1 MLKRVATPRSIK
13 QSDEELR
20 RSQER
25 FAAIFRASSVAIVIR
40 SLVDGRF
47 RDVNDHFL
55 EMTGYT
61 REEVV
66 GRTPSEVGLWAG
78 SPEDDPMHV
87 AGLVRTY
94 GGVRNHD
101 GAFRTKTGELRRI
114 LLSLERIDLE
124 GEACLLGFGY
134 DVTDREA
141 AEAALRTSEER
152 FRALVRNATDI
163 ITILDAEG
171 RVCYGSPAV
180 QRVLGYAP
188 EDLIGT
194 DPFALFAL
202 IHPDDVAAV
211 RGFFEEALRR
221 PGVNIPAE
229 FRFRDKAGSWR
240 WLEVTGTNLLADP
253 SVAGI
258 VVNSRDVTERRSAA
272 EALRASEQRAHELV
286 AAARRQAQELELL
299 DRVRS
304 ALARELELPVLFRTV
319 VEAVTATFGYPMVSL
334 YLVGDGQLHLQ
345 HQVGYHQV
353 LDRIPLERGV
363 MGRVARTGTPVL
375 IEDGRADPDFLAA
388 FKGII
393 SEVCV
398 PLRDDGRVVGVLN
411 LETTGGVRLGEADLR
426 LMLALSEHVNVAI
439 GRARLYAE
447 LRASEA
453 RFRSLV
459 QHAAD
464 IVSVLDA
471 GGRRRYVSPAIER
484 VLGIRPEDLIG
495 KEFVALLHPGDAPR
509 VQRVLAEVAETP
521 GAQATLN
528 YRARH
533 RDGSW
538 RWVEATF
545 TNLLADP
552 SVGGIVVNARDVTER
567 REAEARLAHQAFH
580 DPLTGLPNRTWFA
593 ELLEAALRRTR
604 SHGRSVGVLILDLDG
619 FKIVNDS
626 LGHEVGDQQ
635 LVAVARRLVSCLD
648 RGETVARFG
657 GDEFTVLLEE
667 ADAKEATATANRI
680 LAVMAEPMGVAG
692 REVAGGASIG
702 IALGPAHGVT
712 PGELLKAADLALYRA
727 KDAGGGLAVVYD
739 PGMAAEALGRFELEL
754 DLRGALE
761 AGELGLAYQ
770 PVVDLATRRVVA
782 VEALAR
788 WDHPERGPILPEAFV
803 PLAEET
809 GLIVPI
815 GAWVLEQACRE
826 AARWADAATGDVPV
840 VSVNVGARQLRRP
853 GFVEQVGQILAAT
866 GLAPARLQLEVSE
879 QVLVEELR
887 ATSATLRGL
896 RALGLELA
904 IDDFGSGASSLGY
917 FRELNAHALKVDRS
931 FVLRLASD
939 PGERAIV
946 RAITNVAHAYGMHV
960 TVEGIEPAE
969 QATIVRGLGGD
980 RAQGF
985 WFAKPAPAE
994 RVRALIANSAPV

>member
-1 MLKRVATPRSIK
+1 MAVEQP
-13 QSDEELR
+13 DEELR
-20 RSQER
+20 RSEER
-25 FAAIFRASSVAIVIR
+25 FTAIFRASPVAIIIR

-47 RDVNDHFL
+47 RDINDSFL

-61 REEVV
+61 REEVI
-66 GRTPSEVGLWAG
+66 GRTPSEVGLWSW
-78 SPEDDPMHV
+78 SPEEDPMRG
-87 AGLVRTY
+87 AEL
-94 GGVRNHD
+94 VRNHD
-101 GAFRTKTGELRRI
+101 GSLRTKTGELRHV

-124 GEACLLGFGY
+124 GEPCLLGLGY

-152 FRALVRNATDI
+152 FRALVQNATDV
-163 ITILDAEG
+163 ITILDAAG
-171 RVCYGSPAV
+171 MVC
-180 QRVLGYAP
+180 
-188 EDLIGT
+188 
-194 DPFALFAL
+194 
-202 IHPDDVAAV
+202 
-211 RGFFEEALRR
+211 
-221 PGVNIPAE
+221 
-229 FRFRDKAGSWR
+229 
-240 WLEVTGTNLLADP
+240 
-253 SVAGI
+253 
-258 VVNSRDVTERRSAA
+258 
-272 EALRASEQRAHELV
+272 
-286 AAARRQAQELELL
+286 
-299 DRVRS
+299 
-304 ALARELELPVLFRTV
+304 
-319 VEAVTATFGYPMVSL
+319 
-334 YLVGDGQLHLQ
+334 
-345 HQVGYHQV
+345 
-353 LDRIPLERGV
+353 
-363 MGRVARTGTPVL
+363 
-375 IEDGRADPDFLAA
+375 
-388 FKGII
+388 
-393 SEVCV
+393 
-398 PLRDDGRVVGVLN
+398 
-411 LETTGGVRLGEADLR
+411 
-426 LMLALSEHVNVAI
+426 
-439 GRARLYAE
+439 
-447 LRASEA
+447 
-453 RFRSLV
+453 
-459 QHAAD
+459 
-464 IVSVLDA
+464 
-471 GGRRRYVSPAIER
+471 YVSPAIER
-484 VLGIRPEDLIG
+484 VLDFRPEDLIG
-495 KEFVALLHPGDAPR
+495 TDLVALLHPGDAPR

-521 GAQATLN
+521 GAQAAVD
-528 YRARH
+528 YRSRH

-538 RWVEATF
+538 RWVEATA

-552 SVGGIVVNARDVTER
+552 SVGGIVVNARDVTDH

-580 DPLTGLPNRTWFA
+580 DPLTGLPNRTQFA
-593 ELLEAALRRTR
+593 ELLEAAVGRAR
-604 SHGRSVGVLILDLDG
+604 SDGRSVGVLLLDLDG

-626 LGHEVGDQQ
+626 LGHEVGDHQ
-635 LVAVARRLVSCLD
+635 LVAVAQRLVSCLD

-657 GDEFTVLLEE
+657 GDEFTVLLDEAHPEE
-667 ADAKEATATANRI
+667 AIATADRI
-680 LAVMAEPMGVAG
+680 LAAMAEPMGVAG

-788 WDHPERGPILPEAFV
+788 WDHPERGPIVPEAFV

-853 GFVEQVGQILAAT
+853 GFVDQVIQILAAT
-866 GLAPARLQLEVSE
+866 GLAPEHLQLEVSE

-946 RAITNVAHAYGMHV
+946 RAITDVAHAYGMHV
-960 TVEGIEPAE
+960 TVEGIETAE
-969 QATIVRGLGGD
+969 QAAIVRELGGD

-985 WFAKPAPAE
+985 WFARPATAE
-994 RVRALIANSAPV
+994 SVRALVADSA

>member
-1 MLKRVATPRSIK
+1 MLEQVADLGSVEQPG
-13 QSDEELR
+13 EELR

-25 FAAIFRASSVAIVIR
+25 FAVIFRASPVAIIIR

-47 RDVNDHFL
+47 RDVNDSFL

-66 GRTPSEVGLWAG
+66 GRTPSEVGLWSG
-78 SPEDDPMHV
+78 SPGDDPMHV
-87 AGLVRTY
+87 AGLVRTH
-94 GGVRNHD
+94 GRVRNHD
-101 GAFRTKTGELRRI
+101 GTFRTKTGELRHV
-114 LLSLERIDLE
+114 LLSMERIDLE

-152 FRALVRNATDI
+152 FRALVQNATDV
-163 ITILDAEG
+163 ITILDAAGMICYEG
-171 RVCYGSPAV
+171 PAV
-180 QRVLGYAP
+180 NRVLGYAL
-188 EDLIGT
+188 EELVCT
-194 DPFALFAL
+194 DPFAL

-211 RGFFEEALRR
+211 RSLFEESLRR
-221 PGVNIPAE
+221 PGVTIPAE
-229 FRFRDKAGSWR
+229 FRFRDKAGAWR
-240 WLEVTGTNLLADP
+240 WLEATGINLLTDP

-258 VVNSRDVTERRSAA
+258 VVNSRDVTERRSAV
-272 EALRASEQRAHELV
+272 EALRASEQRAHELA

-334 YLVGDGQLHLQ
+334 YLVEDGQLHLQ

-353 LDRIPLERGV
+353 LDRIPLERGI
-363 MGRVARTGTPVL
+363 MGRVARTGSPVL
-375 IEDGRADPDFLAA
+375 LKDGRADPDFLAA
-388 FKGII
+388 FAGII

-447 LRASEA
+447 RSASEA

-464 IVSVLDA
+464 VVSVLDA

-484 VLGIRPEDLIG
+484 VLGFRPEALIG
-495 KEFVALLHPGDAPR
+495 QQFVDLLHPDDAPR
-509 VQRVLAEVAETP
+509 AQQVLAEVAETP
-521 GAQATLN
+521 RAQATVD
-528 YRARH
+528 YRARSQ
-533 RDGSW
+533 DGSW
-538 RWVEATF
+538 RWIEATV

-552 SVGGIVVNARDVTER
+552 SVGGVVVNARDVTER
-567 REAEARLAHQAFH
+567 RVAEARLAHQAFH
-580 DPLTGLPNRTWFA
+580 DPLTGLPNRTRFA
-593 ELLEAALRRTR
+593 ELLEAAVCRAR
-604 SHGRSVGVLILDLDG
+604 SDGRSVGVLLLDLDG

-635 LVAVARRLVSCLD
+635 LVAVAQRLVSCLD

-657 GDEFTVLLEE
+657 GDEFTVLLEQVDAEE
-667 ADAKEATATANRI
+667 AIATAARI
-680 LAVMAEPMGVAG
+680 LAAMAEPVDVAG

-712 PGELLKAADLALYRA
+712 PGELLKAADVALYRA

-739 PGMAAEALGRFELEL
+739 PGMAAEARERFELEL

-761 AGELGLAYQ
+761 AGEMGLAYQ
-770 PVVDLATRRVVA
+770 PVVDLATGRVVA

-788 WDHPERGPILPEAFV
+788 WDHPERGPVPPEVFV

-815 GAWVLEQACRE
+815 GAWVLEQTCRE
-826 AARWADAATGDVPV
+826 AARWADVGTGDAPV

-853 GFVEQVGQILAAT
+853 GFVEHVVQVLAAT
-866 GLAPARLQLEVSE
+866 GLAPERLQLEVSE

-946 RAITNVAHAYGMHV
+946 RAIVDVAHTYGMHV
-960 TVEGIEPAE
+960 TVEGIETAE
-969 QATIVRGLGGD
+969 QAAIVRELGGD

-985 WFAKPAPAE
+985 WFAHPVTAE
-994 RVRALIANSAPV
+994 RVRALVAD